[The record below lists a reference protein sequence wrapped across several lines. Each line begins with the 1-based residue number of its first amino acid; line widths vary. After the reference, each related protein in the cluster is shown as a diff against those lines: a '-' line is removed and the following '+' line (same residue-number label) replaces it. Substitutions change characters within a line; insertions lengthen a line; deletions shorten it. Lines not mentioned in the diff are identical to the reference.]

1 VFAVDVAKEDFVA
14 ALMKPD
20 RSVLVTIKWQHPQE
34 TRAMMNTL
42 IRHVSVKQLEVV
54 LEPSGTYGDPVREAF
69 TELGAEVYM
78 ASPKRVHDAAEIY
91 DGVPSLHDA
100 KAAYLIGRLHL
111 EEGSRP
117 WPMISEARKDLKAA
131 ISIMDLHREQEQRD
145 LNRLEGLLARH
156 WPEADGLLKHGSI
169 TLLTLLERYGSPSTI
184 IKNRA
189 QARQLMQRTGRWF
202 LKGDKIVQLL
212 DSAETTLGL
221 ACSDLETR
229 YLQSVARDTLRAHR
243 EARRAQRVVESLA
256 SKEGPIKSL
265 SPVIGKVTSAV
276 LIAHQGVPTDYSSA
290 GSYLKALGLNLKE
303 HSSGKHRGQLKI
315 TKRGHGISRR
325 YLYYA
330 TLRLIRD
337 DNVVRAWYRSKVE
350 RDGGRIK
357 GKAII
362 AVMRKLVQAL
372 WYVSRGETFDS
383 KRLFDVRH
391 LGLVA

>member
-1 VFAVDVAKEDFVA
+1 
-14 ALMKPD
+14 
-20 RSVLVTIKWQHPQE
+20 
-34 TRAMMNTL
+34 
-42 IRHVSVKQLEVV
+42 
-54 LEPSGTYGDPVREAF
+54 
-69 TELGAEVYM
+69 
-78 ASPKRVHDAAEIY
+78 
-91 DGVPSLHDA
+91 
-100 KAAYLIGRLHL
+100 
-111 EEGSRP
+111 
-117 WPMISEARKDLKAA
+117 
-131 ISIMDLHREQEQRD
+131 
-145 LNRLEGLLARH
+145 
-156 WPEADGLLKHGSI
+156 
-169 TLLTLLERYGSPSTI
+169 
-184 IKNRA
+184 
-189 QARQLMQRTGRWF
+189 
-202 LKGDKIVQLL
+202 
-212 DSAETTLGL
+212 
-221 ACSDLETR
+221 
-229 YLQSVARDTLRAHR
+229 
-243 EARRAQRVVESLA
+243 
-256 SKEGPIKSL
+256 L

-372 WYVSRGETFDS
+372 WCVSRGETFDS